1 MESSLP
7 PMRRIVLVSLWLLF
21 SLPAAAVEVPGLF
34 TVSVPVS
41 GQGAEEREGALYAA
55 FSRLLVRIGSGRG
68 MLEDER
74 ALALLQRAPRFME
87 QYRYRQTP
95 ESLVLEVR
103 FDPRA
108 VERALLEQ
116 GLPLWG
122 HTRPLTLAW
131 VVVQE
136 GGQRRLINEDNAHSL
151 LAAMRRESAE
161 RALPLS
167 FPLLDLEDQMALSVT
182 DVWGGFVDRIMAA
195 SARYGAEAVL
205 VGRLY
210 RDLTT
215 HRWQGRW
222 FLLEGG
228 RVVDRW
234 VVSGPL
240 DWVAAE
246 GVARTADVLAARYA
260 QRLDRSEGV
269 RLWVTGVTGL
279 ADYARVQRYVEGLT
293 VVERVQPVEVDGGR
307 LALELRLRGEVGALV
322 QAFALGGVLVPAATA
337 SERAETDVLEYRLL
351 PP

>member
-7 PMRRIVLVSLWLLF
+7 PMRRIVLVSLWLLVC
-21 SLPAAAVEVPGLF
+21 LPAAAVEVQGLF

-55 FSRLLVRIGSGRG
+55 FSRLLVRIGSGRA
-68 MLEDER
+68 MLEDEH
-74 ALALLQRAPRFME
+74 ALTLLQRAPRFME

-95 ESLVLEVR
+95 EGLFLEVR

-108 VERALLEQ
+108 VERALLEN

-122 HTRPLTLAW
+122 RTRPLTLAW
-131 VVVQE
+131 VVIQE
-136 GGQRRLINEDNAHSL
+136 GGQRHLINEDNTHPL
-151 LAAMRRESAE
+151 LEAMRRESAE

-182 DVWGGFVDRIMAA
+182 DVWGGFVDRILGA
-195 SARYGAEAVL
+195 SERYGAEAVL

-210 RDLTT
+210 RDFTT
-215 HRWQGRW
+215 RRWQGRW
-222 FLLEGG
+222 FLLEDG
-228 RVVDRW
+228 RVMDRW

-246 GVARTADVLAARYA
+246 GVARAADVLASRYA
-260 QRLDRSEGV
+260 QRLDRAAGV
-269 RLWVTGVTGL
+269 RLWVNGITGL
-279 ADYARVQRYVEGLT
+279 ADYARVQRYLEGLT
-293 VVERVQPVEVDGGR
+293 VVERAQPVVVAGGR
-307 LALELRLRGEVGALV
+307 LALDLRLRGEVAALV
-322 QAFALGGVLVPAATA
+322 QAIALGGVLLPSTVSTGT
-337 SERAETDVLEYRLL
+337 TDVLEYRLL